1 MSIIEGCPMCRR
13 WEDHSD
19 LRIIELEHS
28 FVVLNR
34 DQYFPGYTLL
44 FTKQHVTELFH
55 LDRAVRAALM
65 EEVSSVAKALHTLFQ
80 PDKINYELL
89 GNMVPHIHWHLVPR
103 FVKDPL
109 WPRPIW
115 SENHDEVLLSAEE
128 YRQRTL
134 AIRGTLS

>member
-1 MSIIEGCPMCRR
+1 MTTCPMCRR
-13 WEDHSD
+13 WDDESD
-19 LRIIELEHS
+19 LRVAELEHS

-34 DQYFPGYTLL
+34 DQFFPGYTLL

-55 LDRAVRAALM
+55 LDMAVRGGLM
-65 EEVSSVAKALHTLFQ
+65 EEVSRVAEALFTLFQ

-103 FVKDPL
+103 HSDEPL

-115 SENHDEVLLSAEE
+115 SEPHNELLLSPEE
-128 YRQRTL
+128 YRER
-134 AIRGTLS
+134 IRLIRQALG

>member
-1 MSIIEGCPMCRR
+1 MTDCPMCRR
-13 WEDHSD
+13 WDDDSD
-19 LRIIELEHS
+19 LRVAELEHS

-55 LDRAVRAALM
+55 LEQTVRSGLM
-65 EEVSSVAKALHTLFQ
+65 EEVSRVAEALSSLFR

-103 FVKDPL
+103 HATGPL

-115 SENHDEVLLSAEE
+115 SEAHAELLLSPAE
-128 YRQRTL
+128 YRER
-134 AIRGTLS
+134 IRLIRQVLR

>member
-1 MSIIEGCPMCRR
+1 MTDCPMCRR
-13 WEDHSD
+13 WDEDSD
-19 LRIIELEHS
+19 LRIVELEHS

-55 LDRAVRAALM
+55 LDRSVRSGLM
-65 EEVSSVAKALHTLFQ
+65 EDVSGVAEALFTLFR

-103 FVKDPL
+103 HATEPL

-115 SENHDEVLLSAEE
+115 AEAHEELLLSPAE
-128 YRQRTL
+128 YRGRIEL
-134 AIRGTLS
+134 IRQVLR

>member
-1 MSIIEGCPMCRR
+1 MTNCPMCRR
-13 WEDHSD
+13 WDDDAD
-19 LRIIELEHS
+19 LRVVELEYS

-44 FTKQHVTELFH
+44 FTKQHATELFH
-55 LDRAVRAALM
+55 LDRAVRSGLM
-65 EEVSSVAKALHTLFQ
+65 EEVSRVAEALFTLFQ

-103 FVKDPL
+103 YSADTL

-115 SENHDEVLLSAEE
+115 SEPHQEFLLSRKE
-128 YRQRTL
+128 YQESIELIRQELR
-134 AIRGTLS
+134 